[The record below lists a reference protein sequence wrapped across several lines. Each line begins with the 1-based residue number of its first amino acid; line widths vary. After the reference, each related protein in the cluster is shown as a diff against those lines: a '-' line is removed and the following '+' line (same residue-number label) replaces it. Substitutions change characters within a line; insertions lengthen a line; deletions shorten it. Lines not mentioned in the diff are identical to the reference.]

1 MPNRPSYGDQGKKVI
16 LRTNNMEVTMN
27 SEQQLFMYKFV
38 IDGGISSRRKRQ
50 QILESALRQLQEL
63 RTLGP
68 GVATDYS
75 SLLITSTK
83 LDLDSDDHKT
93 ITLDYDDTG
102 TAEGR
107 ETAPYDNPVKLQIS
121 LISVL
126 SSSDFLPFTDPS
138 LVNFTHSDTTDTMG
152 VCALNIILT
161 SHPNK
166 DAGVYRVGQNK
177 FFRYPSQDIFNNYDL
192 GGGLIAV
199 RGYYCS
205 TRFSTSRI
213 LLNLNAQCAPFYK
226 TINVRELVQEFQHS
240 TPGDWPALQH
250 FLWQLQVETSY
261 MKAADGTP
269 RIWTRR
275 IVGFSHKKM
284 QSGEFNHGDANEI
297 KFKLKGRQPETIVSV
312 KDYFFERE
320 FPNAA

>member
-213 LLNLNAQCAPFYK
+213 LLNLNAQCTPFYK

>member
-1 MPNRPSYGDQGKKVI
+1 
-16 LRTNNMEVTMN
+16 MEVTMN

-213 LLNLNAQCAPFYK
+213 LLNLNAQCTPFYK